1 MALSTKRSTPLAF
14 YLFLS
19 SVIISAHK
27 MDDSFWK
34 YQGASRL
41 WGVHAVPFMFH
52 LFWCLS
58 SRRGRAE
65 SCLQQHK
72 QPINAAERY
81 WIKANNPT
89 MIWQHPAIEI
99 RHDYLGIFM
108 PHHRCPQN
116 RISTTKRAFYLSCKL
131 GLLIGVKGICYGCLW
146 QVWVWFY
153 ITNIKQRAVS
163 HSFYLPLIIIVHT
176 RVSYRCLLHP

>member
-1 MALSTKRSTPLAF
+1 MKISVRRKEKYPPGLNVFFSASLARWCSTDSNHWMALSTKRSAPPPPAF

-72 QPINAAERY
+72 QPINAADCY

-89 MIWQHPAIEI
+89 IVWQHPAVEI
-99 RHDYLGIFM
+99 RNNYLG
-108 PHHRCPQN
+108 
-116 RISTTKRAFYLSCKL
+116 LSLCHIIDFHKPEF
-131 GLLIGVKGICYGCLW
+131 
-146 QVWVWFY
+146 QQ
-153 ITNIKQRAVS
+153 QRGPFNS
-163 HSFYLPLIIIVHT
+163 HLN
-176 RVSYRCLLHP
+176 

>member
-1 MALSTKRSTPLAF
+1 MALSTQRSAPLAF
-14 YLFLS
+14 SLFLS

-41 WGVHAVPFMFH
+41 RGVHAVPFMFH

-72 QPINAAERY
+72 QPINAADWY

-89 MIWQHPAIEI
+89 IIWQHPALEI
-99 RHDYLGIFM
+99 RNNYLGLF
-108 PHHRCPQN
+108 N
-116 RISTTKRAFYLSCKL
+116 ATSLISTKQIFFFNLFTSFKL
-131 GLLIGVKGICYGCLW
+131 GLFINWCKGYLLWLIWFESGCILQTPQW
-146 QVWVWFY
+146 W
-153 ITNIKQRAVS
+153 NKE
-163 HSFYLPLIIIVHT
+163 HSLPVLPPTAH
-176 RVSYRCLLHP
+176 H